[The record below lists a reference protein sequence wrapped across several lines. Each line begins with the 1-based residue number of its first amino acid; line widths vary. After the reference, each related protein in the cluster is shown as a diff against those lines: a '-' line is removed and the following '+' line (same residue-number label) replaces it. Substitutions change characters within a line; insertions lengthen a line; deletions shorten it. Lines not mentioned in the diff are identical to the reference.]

1 MSASPSWHTY
11 DGEGGFSMSRGPH
24 WVLASPL
31 PGQTPFLPV
40 YAVFPG
46 QQVCWYGS
54 YRCPF
59 WPGTQSH
66 APYITK
72 HTLICKHT
80 TCSRSSSAAVLS
92 GTVQTRVAS
101 KCAYVMCCSSLNSCV
116 ELHHLPYYQWSRKLL
131 LHLQLQVGPI
141 GPWFEIPTESVN
153 E

>member
-1 MSASPSWHTY
+1 M
-11 DGEGGFSMSRGPH
+11 
-24 WVLASPL
+24 LLL
-31 PGQTPFLPV
+31 PGTPTMGKAASRCPGGHIGCWHHPCPARPLSCLSMQFFL
-40 YAVFPG
+40 G
-46 QQVCWYGS
+46 HQVCWYGL
-54 YRCPF
+54 YPCPF

-101 KCAYVMCCSSLNSCV
+101 KCAYVMFCSSLNSCV